1 MLKASKY
8 CIIQG
13 DLGWK
18 NRDGLILKCVDNEE
32 AQKLM
37 KGLHIG
43 LCGGRHVS

>member
-1 MLKASKY
+1 MVL
-8 CIIQG
+8 
-13 DLGWK
+13 LGIK
-18 NRDGLILKCVDNEE
+18 NYRAQKCVDNEE